1 MQQKQENIIS
11 NVNLKADHVQVN
23 VWKEE
28 WERENEKVSE
38 RTRKE
43 GEREAESFVT
53 FIANQFQLKLDLVID
68 QCFLSLFELYHLKL
82 KERKSI
88 WL

>member
-1 MQQKQENIIS
+1 MCERKSE
-11 NVNLKADHVQVN
+11 
-23 VWKEE
+23 KE
-28 WERENEKVSE
+28 RTRKVSE

-68 QCFLSLFELYHLKL
+68 QYFLSLFELYHLKL

-88 WL
+88 RLQNL